1 MTGLLLVDKPA
12 GMTSHDVV
20 DRIRK
25 AAGIRRVGHTGTLDP
40 SATGLLILCLGQA
53 TRLSEHLT
61 GLEKTYEGEMRL
73 GITTTS
79 YDLDGEVTAESPV
92 PELSMER
99 ISAVCQGFTGEIE
112 QLPPMVSAVKVGG
125 QRLYK
130 MARKG
135 QEVERPPRKVTVH
148 EFDVL
153 AYESPNVS
161 IRVRCTSG
169 TYVRSLCHDAGQI
182 LGCGAVL
189 ARLRRTWVGE
199 HSVDEAAPL
208 DAFQTPDDVA
218 ARLLPMDHALRLPE
232 VTVLASGRE
241 ALVNGSTLVQANIA
255 GDCPVKE
262 GWVQIK
268 GKGGRL
274 LALGVVQPTAAGVR
288 IQPKRVF
295 MK

>member
-1 MTGLLLVDKPA
+1 MTGLLLVDKPS

-25 AAGIRRVGHTGTLDP
+25 ASGIRRVGHTGTLDP

-61 GLEKTYEGEMRL
+61 GLDKTYEGQMRL
-73 GITTTS
+73 GLTTTS
-79 YDLDGEVTAESPV
+79 YDLDGEVTSEAPLPAVTSAE
-92 PELSMER
+92 LDA
-99 ISAVCQGFTGEIE
+99 ICQRYTGEIE

-148 EFDVL
+148 AFEVL
-153 AYESPNVS
+153 SCEPPNVA

-169 TYVRSLCHDAGQI
+169 TYVRSLCHDVGQE

-208 DAFQTPDDVA
+208 DAFKTPEDVKE
-218 ARLLPMDHALRLPE
+218 RLLPMDRALRLPE
-232 VTVLASGRE
+232 VTVLPSGRD
-241 ALVNGSTLVQANIA
+241 ALVNGGVIVQANIA
-255 GDCPVKE
+255 GACPVKE
-262 GWVQIK
+262 GWVQLK

-274 LALGVVQPTAAGVR
+274 LALGVVLPTAAGIR